1 MLRKNPRDERFGA
14 PTAAYDTSL
23 QAEYS
28 SDEGGSDSPGE
39 GSGRAD
45 GMTVTRGQGGI
56 TTAREG
62 RGQSVID
69 AQSSFDGK
77 FDAAQD
83 LVIQGSISGEIVCRG
98 LLTVEREATAKAR
111 IDARDAHIHGRV
123 EGDIVCSGRLVL
135 ASTATISGTIK
146 AAALVVEEGATV
158 RGSVETSANPTMDSI
173 GGTVSRGAR
182 KVAAM
187 EEKASD
193 PAPSQNGGTAA
204 ARWTGRREVPS
215 FALVQPDDRGTL
227 ERT

>member
-1 MLRKNPRDERFGA
+1 MLRKTPRDERFGA
-14 PTAAYDTSL
+14 PTAYENEL

-28 SDEGGSDSPGE
+28 NDPGSSDSAGE

-45 GMTVTRGQGGI
+45 GMTITRGQGG
-56 TTAREG
+56 TTAAREG

-111 IDARDAHIHGRV
+111 IDARDAHIHGRI

-135 ASTATISGTIK
+135 ASTATVSGTIK

-173 GGTVSRGAR
+173 GGTVSRAAR
-182 KVAAM
+182 KPVAV
-187 EEKASD
+187 EEKAGEAASS
-193 PAPSQNGGTAA
+193 ANGGTAA

-215 FALVQPDDRGTL
+215 FALVQPDDRGSL
-227 ERT
+227 ERN